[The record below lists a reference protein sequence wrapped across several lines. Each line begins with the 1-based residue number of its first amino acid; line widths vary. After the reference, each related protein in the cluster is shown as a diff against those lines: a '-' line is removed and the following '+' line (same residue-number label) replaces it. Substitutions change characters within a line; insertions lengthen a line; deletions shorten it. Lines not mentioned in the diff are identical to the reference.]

1 VERLDWFHHFSIFF
15 GCFSFVVDEWISL
28 VADFS
33 FLAGSPTIQFRGLIV
48 FPGEPI
54 DLVARTTSFL
64 DGPPFDLGGPSV
76 HLGGWTGL
84 PRFPSSFLTRPSS
97 I

>member
-1 VERLDWFHHFSIFF
+1 LL
-15 GCFSFVVDEWISL
+15 DEWISL

-33 FLAGSPTIQFRGLIV
+33 FLVGSPTVQFRWLIV
-48 FPGEPI
+48 FLGEPI
-54 DLVARTTSFL
+54 DLVTWTTFFL

-76 HLGGWTGL
+76 HLGGWTGIL
-84 PRFPSSFLTRPSS
+84 RFPSSFLTHPSV